1 MRWLRALD
9 ARVARCERGTAV
21 ALLAVTV
28 VIVIL
33 QVFFRYVLNSSLSWS
48 EEAARYLFIWAALL
62 GFSSSVEAGRLFS
75 FEMLAA
81 KLPPAGRQV
90 CAALFALAAVAFL
103 WALVVHG
110 ISLAVRTMSQSSP
123 AMGMPMAIAYAALPV
138 GGVLIALHFLAR
150 LGTPPSDES
159 AVAPPS
165 SGSAAAG
172 AAAGVTPK

>member
-1 MRWLRALD
+1 MTWLWKLD
-9 ARVARCERGTAV
+9 RVVARWERGAAV
-21 ALLAVTV
+21 SLLGITV

-81 KLPPAGRQV
+81 RLPPAGRRV
-90 CAALFALAAVAFL
+90 CAALFAIAAIAFL

-110 ISLAVRTMSQSSP
+110 GSLVAKTMSQSSP
-123 AMGMPMAIAYAALPV
+123 AMSMPMALAYAALPV
-138 GGVLIALHFLAR
+138 SGVLIALHFLAR
-150 LGTPPSDES
+150 LGAAPATPGAGAADS
-159 AVAPPS
+159 
-165 SGSAAAG
+165 SAAA
-172 AAAGVTPK
+172 